1 MEQLLE
7 KMQACRRQL
16 ELEDRLPAWER
27 QLQERK
33 AQISEM
39 TENLKQKEQALEKL
53 GNPGFLQRL
62 SGKTGVQKER
72 ICISS
77 GKLRQPG
84 RRHRGICSLWNKESF
99 PVNANS
105 SPWRTVGQ
113 HMKLQSLQWCLHRL
127 WKAS

>member
-53 GNPGFLQRL
+53 GNPGFLHPAPGNYGSPDGGTEGSAV
-62 SGKTGVQKER
+62 SGTKNPFR
-72 ICISS
+72 
-77 GKLRQPG
+77 
-84 RRHRGICSLWNKESF
+84 
-99 PVNANS
+99 
-105 SPWRTVGQ
+105 
-113 HMKLQSLQWCLHRL
+113 
-127 WKAS
+127 

>member
-62 SGKTGVQKER
+62 SGKTGVQKEKNLHPAPGNYG
-72 ICISS
+72 SPDGGTEGSAVS
-77 GKLRQPG
+77 GTKNPFR
-84 RRHRGICSLWNKESF
+84 
-99 PVNANS
+99 
-105 SPWRTVGQ
+105 
-113 HMKLQSLQWCLHRL
+113 
-127 WKAS
+127 